1 MKVSLRVCAGWHGNA
16 FDHATFKT
24 SFLPHA
30 FTYLRTVAIDGECFP
45 VANARS
51 SLTNAGA

>member
-51 SLTNAGA
+51 SLTTAGA